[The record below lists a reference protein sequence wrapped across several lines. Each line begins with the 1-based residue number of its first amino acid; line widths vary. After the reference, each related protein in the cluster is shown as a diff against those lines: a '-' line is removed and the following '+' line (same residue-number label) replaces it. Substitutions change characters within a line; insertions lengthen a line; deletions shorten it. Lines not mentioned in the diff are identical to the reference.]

1 MSSYNLDNY
10 DLDNNYINNLNS
22 HLNNLNNNSTSII
35 SDLVKL
41 EELLE
46 EIKLYN
52 NKGLDISNIIKSIS
66 THNTD
71 LKLCLDEVY
80 QNIKIIDNK
89 FKINT
94 IQLKQKT
101 NTILPKK
108 EKKTTLCCW
117 FKL

>member
-1 MSSYNLDNY
+1 MNNYNLDNY
-10 DLDNNYINNLNS
+10 QLDNNYINNLNA

-35 SDLVKL
+35 SDLNKL

-52 NKGLDISNIIKSIS
+52 NKGLDISNIINSIT
-66 THNTD
+66 THNND
-71 LKLCLDEVY
+71 LKLCLNEVY
-80 QNIKIIDNK
+80 QNIKIIDDK

-94 IQLKQKT
+94 IQLKHKT

-108 EKKTTLCCW
+108 EKKNNLCCC